1 MMSSQPP
8 RDLEFVE
15 VPAGRFEI
23 GWRFT
28 AQLSDEQWDAITA
41 FITKEEFLGQF
52 SSQRTVALPGFA
64 IASQSISIDDVLAE
78 SEEYD
83 AANTLADVCDLVDR
97 ALLPFGMRLPSEDE
111 LEVACGGELFPWG
124 MTVPGGSPYGS
135 ETSFVKHQQPTSR
148 GLQANSNPY
157 RVELVRTAFKLG
169 DGGTALCGGY
179 PWPIPW
185 FALAG
190 SWTMNG
196 ASVEEYLFEFLEDA
210 RVRPVRM

>member
-8 RDLEFVE
+8 RHLEFAT
-15 VPAGRFEI
+15 VPGGRFEI
-23 GWRFT
+23 GWRFSS
-28 AQLSDEQWDAITA
+28 QLSDEHWSAIVA
-41 FITKEEFLGQF
+41 FIAKEEFLGQF
-52 SSQRTVALPGFA
+52 STQRTVALPGFA
-64 IASQSISIDDVLAE
+64 IARESISIDEVLAE
-78 SEEYD
+78 SQDLD

-124 MTVPGGSPYGS
+124 TTVPKGVPYGS
-135 ETSFVKHQQPTSR
+135 ETSFVRHQEPTSL
-148 GLQANSNPY
+148 GVQANSNPY

-190 SWTMNG
+190 SWTMKG
-196 ASVEEYLFEFLEDA
+196 ASVEDYLFEFLEEA
-210 RVRPVRM
+210 RIRPVRI